1 MLEILGEL
9 GSLSAQGGMN
19 CGISYQEIKAYS
31 ELTCTPLSIW
41 QVRTLFDMSEAFA
54 RMANIAS
61 DPTTKAPF
69 ESEDEE
75 RKERAKR
82 VDKNIW
88 G

>member
-9 GSLSAQGGMN
+9 GSCRSQGGMN
-19 CGISYQEIKAYS
+19 CGISFQEIKAYS
-31 ELTCTPLSIW
+31 ELTSTPLSIW

-54 RMANIAS
+54 RMANVAS
-61 DPTTKAPF
+61 DPETPPPF

-75 RKERAKR
+75 RNERGKR
-82 VDKNIW
+82 VDKKIW